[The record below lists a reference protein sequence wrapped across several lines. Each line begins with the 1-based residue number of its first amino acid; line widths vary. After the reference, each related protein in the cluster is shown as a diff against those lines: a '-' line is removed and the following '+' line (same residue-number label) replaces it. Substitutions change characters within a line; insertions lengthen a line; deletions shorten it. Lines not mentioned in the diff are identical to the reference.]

1 MLTSIDLLRH
11 LSDGRNSDIKD
22 ACLHNRG
29 RLEEWAKGGYKGDQ
43 PKTQYASKNEKNE
56 IIKNKEGKTIYTD
69 TPSKKPDDWNE
80 VRRRTDAPP
89 AEDPLEYPS
98 EEYMSRIVGL
108 WETGTRELQ
117 KILETPEE
125 IRGEPGKEL
134 LKVNAEIDDVKN
146 EYVRGLSP
154 SDKSKAGGIPQLAIP
169 TGMIVEALVECTERA
184 IRNGTSTDDPQVSNA
199 LNLIKQYVSRANQG
213 EMWIENMEKAFNHHI
228 QKAQQLYNAG
238 ADSIQKIHASN
249 EFWNADLADWI
260 RTEYMASARST
271 DAGPEWRHSEP
282 DSDGMSISSEEHANA
297 RDPEILALNN
307 AGSPTATG
315 QDTAD
320 TAQSQPLEDFGSV
333 SGSSLPTAD
342 NYTQKVDAATH
353 GPSTSTTPL
362 PPKTSGGSVLT
373 QTVRYKRALRPV
385 GGVRN
390 VGLNRYQCLVQM
402 NNENAVNP
410 FWHIVAAGKLIF
422 DPTEYLKEGGY
433 LVKATES
440 TTEEEKKNSVEG
452 GVKDLKGYKLRD
464 FRMRGI
470 AVIHRE
476 SGEGYQNKTL
486 HVVQGYLEK
495 KGPATSKFY
504 TISDLARG
512 LGKQNEAIY
521 EAVEGHMEANDF
533 PLQAKP
539 LARSTARPRRGKRF
553 SRGESDDEGEDIEHE
568 DDGPLDPNDGIY
580 PNEGPSLFVEPHSTD
595 SSSASK
601 PNKGD
606 QSRGGDYVKAAFV
619 VPNSESRPSPSK
631 SCNCS
636 LRC

>member
-1 MLTSIDLLRH
+1 
-11 LSDGRNSDIKD
+11 
-22 ACLHNRG
+22 
-29 RLEEWAKGGYKGDQ
+29 
-43 PKTQYASKNEKNE
+43 
-56 IIKNKEGKTIYTD
+56 
-69 TPSKKPDDWNE
+69 
-80 VRRRTDAPP
+80 
-89 AEDPLEYPS
+89 
-98 EEYMSRIVGL
+98 
-108 WETGTRELQ
+108 
-117 KILETPEE
+117 
-125 IRGEPGKEL
+125 
-134 LKVNAEIDDVKN
+134 
-146 EYVRGLSP
+146 
-154 SDKSKAGGIPQLAIP
+154 
-169 TGMIVEALVECTERA
+169 
-184 IRNGTSTDDPQVSNA
+184 
-199 LNLIKQYVSRANQG
+199 
-213 EMWIENMEKAFNHHI
+213 
-228 QKAQQLYNAG
+228 
-238 ADSIQKIHASN
+238 
-249 EFWNADLADWI
+249 
-260 RTEYMASARST
+260 
-271 DAGPEWRHSEP
+271 
-282 DSDGMSISSEEHANA
+282 
-297 RDPEILALNN
+297 
-307 AGSPTATG
+307 
-315 QDTAD
+315 
-320 TAQSQPLEDFGSV
+320 
-333 SGSSLPTAD
+333 
-342 NYTQKVDAATH
+342 
-353 GPSTSTTPL
+353 
-362 PPKTSGGSVLT
+362 
-373 QTVRYKRALRPV
+373 
-385 GGVRN
+385 
-390 VGLNRYQCLVQM
+390 M

>member
-1 MLTSIDLLRH
+1 MKEWARSGYLGNFQPTYLDKKGNLIMGEDGNVMFTPPNVEDEYWSKQKHAKQAPPDEDKLSRLPKTKAMDDIRAQAGALLR
-11 LSDGRNSDIKD
+11 
-22 ACLHNRG
+22 
-29 RLEEWAKGGYKGDQ
+29 
-43 PKTQYASKNEKNE
+43 KTAEH
-56 IIKNKEGKTIYTD
+56 
-69 TPSKKPDDWNE
+69 PD
-80 VRRRTDAPP
+80 
-89 AEDPLEYPS
+89 L
-98 EEYMSRIVGL
+98 
-108 WETGTRELQ
+108 
-117 KILETPEE
+117 
-125 IRGEPGKEL
+125 IRGECGEQLGTLNETISKMSADYIKTYNSSVGTEEERISSL
-134 LKVNAEIDDVKN
+134 IDQ
-146 EYVRGLSP
+146 R
-154 SDKSKAGGIPQLAIP
+154 IPDIRIFQ
-169 TGMIVEALVECTERA
+169 MIVEFVELMVDSGRDGLKDFPDVKTEYDILKMVLTRA
-184 IRNGTSTDDPQVSNA
+184 GHPTEWFDMIETTVSQKVLLA
-199 LNLIKQYVSRANQG
+199 R
-213 EMWIENMEKAFNHHI
+213 AFN
-228 QKAQQLYNAG
+228 
-238 ADSIQKIHASN
+238 N
-249 EFWNADLADWI
+249 EAPGRDYHEHADLWRSDLKDWLI
-260 RTEYMASARST
+260 
-271 DAGPEWRHSEP
+271 
-282 DSDGMSISSEEHANA
+282 
-297 RDPEILALNN
+297 
-307 AGSPTATG
+307 
-315 QDTAD
+315 
-320 TAQSQPLEDFGSV
+320 
-333 SGSSLPTAD
+333 
-342 NYTQKVDAATH
+342 QKVDAGERHSSNRTKAHQLNSGNPASNQKPVSFDGPTPEDVRSPEPPSEGGMEGVTANVASTGQSPDIAGATATP
-353 GPSTSTTPL
+353 GPSTSAGPTSPSTAAPVPSTLTTPL

-504 TISDLARG
+504 TISDLARR